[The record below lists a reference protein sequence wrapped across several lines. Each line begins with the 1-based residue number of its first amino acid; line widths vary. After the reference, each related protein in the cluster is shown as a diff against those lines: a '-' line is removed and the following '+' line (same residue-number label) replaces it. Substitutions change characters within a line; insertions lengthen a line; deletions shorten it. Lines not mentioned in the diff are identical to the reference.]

1 MSILIIFFGVL
12 IFMAGVTLIAN
23 SETIFKVLRNNSQKL
38 WLHIGAVVVRLL
50 LGALL
55 IYQASVSKFPL
66 LIEVIGWIA
75 IIAAIVFAFIGRNK
89 FQRLISWAFTLLKPL
104 GRFAGVLAISFGIF
118 LIYSFI

>member
-1 MSILIIFFGVL
+1 
-12 IFMAGVTLIAN
+12 MAGVTLIAN

-66 LIEVIGWIA
+66 LIEVIGWDSNY
-75 IIAAIVFAFIGRNK
+75 RC
-89 FQRLISWAFTLLKPL
+89 
-104 GRFAGVLAISFGIF
+104 
-118 LIYSFI
+118 YSFCFHRA

>member
-23 SETIFKVLRNNSQKL
+23 PETIFKVLRNNSQKL

-75 IIAAIVFAFIGRNK
+75 MVNWMIG
-89 FQRLISWAFTLLKPL
+89 I
-104 GRFAGVLAISFGIF
+104 
-118 LIYSFI
+118 

>member
-66 LIEVIGWIA
+66 LIEVIGWIE
-75 IIAAIVFAFIGRNK
+75 
-89 FQRLISWAFTLLKPL
+89 LSLL
-104 GRFAGVLAISFGIF
+104 
-118 LIYSFI
+118 